1 MRRLVLLVAMLAVG
15 LLPLE
20 ALAAAE
26 RSNARIT
33 KIVKWV
39 GPEREARSWG
49 PVKATVWIKTVK
61 ENGKIVSQRISR
73 VSILAPEDTPRSEVI
88 NDDARPLLIS
98 DTLSKQSADVAMISG
113 ATWTSE
119 AYVDSLAVALRRAGF
134 VKR

>member
-1 MRRLVLLVAMLAVG
+1 MRRLSLLVATLAVA

-20 ALAAAE
+20 AFAAAE
-26 RSNARIT
+26 RSSARIT

-61 ENGKIVSQRISR
+61 ENGKIVSQRITR

-88 NDDARPLLIS
+88 NDDARPLLITE
-98 DTLSKQSADVAMISG
+98 TLAKQSADVAMISG

-119 AYVDSLAVALRRAGF
+119 AYVESLAAALERARF

>member
-1 MRRLVLLVAMLAVG
+1 MRRLSVLLATLAAAF
-15 LLPLE
+15 LPLE
-20 ALAAAE
+20 ALAAVE

-33 KIVKWV
+33 RIVKWV
-39 GPEREARSWG
+39 GPQREARSWG

-61 ENGKIVSQRISR
+61 ENGKIVSQHITR

-88 NDDARPLLIS
+88 NDDARPLLIT
-98 DTLSKQSADVAMISG
+98 DTLAKQSADVAMISG

-119 AYVDSLAVALRRAGF
+119 AYVDSLAVALKRAGF